1 MELNTSIT
9 FLQIL
14 CEEKRFLPHHESLQ
28 TVITDR
34 NLIKA
39 PNPPILIPFG
49 SFIFS
54 SVLIYWAGVP
64 ILNHFPC
71 LVQIWTKFRILDLIE
86 ATVECGN
93 IYFWRFWYN
102 FCCWKILVWPPSIS
116 TAFPRIR
123 VRESRWNRC
132 LVATLLSLSWT
143 QHPGLF
149 SAQLLLPL

>member
-1 MELNTSIT
+1 MYFSDTVKEVSIEYT
-9 FLQIL
+9 DCNVDRDANKMCKDMITNFKVETKWRTCASKTRPNITLLQIL
-14 CEEKRFLPHHESLQ
+14 CEEKRFLPHHESLH

-93 IYFWRFWYN
+93 VYYGRFW
-102 FCCWKILVWPPSIS
+102 
-116 TAFPRIR
+116 
-123 VRESRWNRC
+123 
-132 LVATLLSLSWT
+132 
-143 QHPGLF
+143 
-149 SAQLLLPL
+149 

>member
-1 MELNTSIT
+1 MCTKSQNPGKIT
-9 FLQIL
+9 KIRALSG
-14 CEEKRFLPHHESLQ
+14 RFSTNARISGRTRIYPGDLVTL
-28 TVITDR
+28 
-34 NLIKA
+34 
-39 PNPPILIPFG
+39 
-49 SFIFS
+49 
-54 SVLIYWAGVP
+54 LIYWAGVP

-116 TAFPRIR
+116 AAFPRIR

-132 LVATLLSLSWT
+132 LVATLLSLPWT

>member
-1 MELNTSIT
+1 MNIHPSIT

-39 PNPPILIPFG
+39 PNPPILIPFR

-86 ATVECGN
+86 ATVKCGN
-93 IYFWRFWYN
+93 VYYGRFWY
-102 FCCWKILVWPPSIS
+102 KEEIVIYITPSMS
-116 TAFPRIR
+116 AAGKSSSGLHPS
-123 VRESRWNRC
+123 V
-132 LVATLLSLSWT
+132 
-143 QHPGLF
+143 QHF
-149 SAQLLLPL
+149 RASE